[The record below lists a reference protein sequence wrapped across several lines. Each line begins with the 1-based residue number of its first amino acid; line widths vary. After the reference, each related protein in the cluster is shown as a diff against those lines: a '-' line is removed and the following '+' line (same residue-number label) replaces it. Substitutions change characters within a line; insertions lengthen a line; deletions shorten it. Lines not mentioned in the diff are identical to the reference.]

1 MIILAIDAAT
11 VTSGFA
17 IIKVDGPDIKLV
29 DWGRIK
35 AKGALHERLEYLRTE
50 VVRLLEE
57 HEPDEVAVEDLKFSK
72 FAKNFSSLGKVAM
85 AIGVVQ
91 AAFAGAGH
99 KELYSVPANV
109 VRKTWDVKQDKSQ
122 LRAAVNKKFIKQIK
136 DNGRPDGF
144 IKADEDTV
152 DAIGLAVT
160 TWTLIAKEK
169 RNG

>member
-1 MIILAIDAAT
+1 
-11 VTSGFA
+11 
-17 IIKVDGPDIKLV
+17 
-29 DWGRIK
+29 
-35 AKGALHERLEYLRTE
+35 
-50 VVRLLEE
+50 
-57 HEPDEVAVEDLKFSK
+57 
-72 FAKNFSSLGKVAM
+72 M

-99 KELYSVPANV
+99 KEIYSVPANV

-122 LRAAVNKKFIKQIK
+122 LRAAVNKKFLTQIK